1 MCAVTKNQ
9 SKNQTSNQTI
19 PNQIYSSI
27 VNKTGASV
35 ILYTSYLC
43 EEREEREERE
53 ECEERE
59 STSVQLMF
67 SQMWYCT

>member
-1 MCAVTKNQ
+1 MCVVTKNQ
-9 SKNQTSNQTI
+9 TNNQTI

-43 EEREEREERE
+43 EEREEREE
-53 ECEERE
+53 CDERE
-59 STSVQLMF
+59 STSAQLMF
-67 SQMWYCT
+67 SLMWYCT